1 MARERSREV
10 PVVVCAPRTDG
21 GCLSGFESDGVQ
33 VICEPYEQAQVR
45 KAIDNALA
53 WREDH
58 DR

>member
-1 MARERSREV
+1 
-10 PVVVCAPRTDG
+10 
-21 GCLSGFESDGVQ
+21 LESDGVQ
-33 VICEPYEQAQVR
+33 VIREPYEQTEVR